1 MKNFLRFLSYV
12 LVAAVASCVTLVY
25 FQSAG
30 TDSGIAKLSQLE
42 KLIEQRFIGEEDPQ
56 LMYDAAAAA
65 MVDSL
70 GDRWSH
76 YLSAADYAAY
86 VEQAKNAYVGIGI
99 TVVAR
104 EDGCLDVTKVE
115 ANGPAQEA
123 GIAVGD
129 VLVAVSGQSIAEIGM
144 GAAKELIRGKA
155 GTRVELELLRAE
167 ETLTLT
173 VTRREIQ
180 TVVASGKML
189 TDTVGLVRIENFDSR
204 CASETIAAIE
214 LLLEQGAQSL
224 VFDVRYNPGG
234 YKDELVDVLNYLLPA
249 GPLFRSENY
258 KGDTYVDTSDDKCL
272 QIPMAVLVNA
282 SSYSAAE
289 FFAAALR
296 EYDAAV
302 VVGQATVGKGRFQN
316 TFALRDGSGVM
327 LSTGKYAT
335 PNGVTLEGVGITPDV
350 PVEVDDQ
357 TAAKIYAGT
366 LDSLEDPQI
375 QAALEALKA
384 A

>member
-12 LVAAVASCVTLVY
+12 LVAAVASCVTMLY
-25 FQSAG
+25 MKGAG
-30 TDSGIAKLSQLE
+30 ADSGIAKLSQLE
-42 KLIEQRFIGEEDPQ
+42 QLIEKRFVGEEDTQ
-56 LMYDAAAAA
+56 LMYDAAATA

-76 YLSAADYAAY
+76 YLTASDYAAY
-86 VEQAKNAYVGIGI
+86 KEQAKNAYVGIGV
-99 TVVAR
+99 TVVAL
-104 EDGCLDVTKVE
+104 EDGSLDITKVE
-115 ANGPAQEA
+115 ENGPAKEA

-129 VLVAVSGQSIAEIGM
+129 VLVAVSGQQISDIGM
-144 GAAKELIRGKA
+144 EAAKELIRGKA
-155 GTRVELELLRAE
+155 GTQVEVELLRAG
-167 ETLTLT
+167 ETLKLT

-189 TDTVGLVRIENFDSR
+189 NDTVGLVRIENFDSR
-204 CASETIAAIE
+204 CADETIAAIAS
-214 LLLEQGAQSL
+214 LLEQGAQSL
-224 VFDVRYNPGG
+224 IFDVRYNPGG
-234 YKDELVDVLNYLLPA
+234 YKDELVDVLDYLLPA
-249 GPLFRSENY
+249 GPLFRSEDY
-258 KGDTYVDTSDDKCL
+258 KGGTYVDTSDDKCL

-289 FFAAALR
+289 FFAAALS

-302 VVGQATVGKGRFQN
+302 VVGQATVGKGYFQN

-335 PNGVTLEGVGITPDV
+335 PNGVTLEGVGITPDI
-350 PVEVDDQ
+350 PVEVDDE

-366 LDSLEDPQI
+366 LDSLDDPQI
-375 QAALEALKA
+375 QAALDALKA